1 MLSAPVRVTAP
12 AEARAL
18 SSRGCSAR
26 PAACARPAGARRGAL
41 RVRAGGPPAGEGE
54 PFDPRAFR
62 RALGQSENYT
72 RKHLR
77 DEDAAKAMEEQ
88 GVGAV
93 SAGAFKCGA
102 EPGPPA
108 AADACS
114 GGRAQAALSRR

>member
-1 MLSAPVRVTAP
+1 MLSAPVRVVAP

-26 PAACARPAGARRGAL
+26 PAACARRGAL
-41 RVRAGGPPAGEGE
+41 RVRAGGPPAGGDSGE
-54 PFDPRAFR
+54 TFDPRAFR

-93 SAGAFKCGA
+93 SAGAFVQAWC
-102 EPGPPA
+102 
-108 AADACS
+108 
-114 GGRAQAALSRR
+114 RARLAVRG